1 MMMWNVTLEFVWTSG
16 FNALFS
22 FSLLCLDRNL
32 TLTKQILFL
41 LHWVLKVFHALVVVI
56 SCGLCCCR
64 CFWPPERW
72 QCSIN
77 GSCFDWSFWH
87 HCCQSISVGIGEWR
101 SRNNGLVTGALFFLL
116 PSSCT
121 LCKMPRSPCLA
132 HKAPVMQTNSQ
143 KNL

>member
-1 MMMWNVTLEFVWTSG
+1 MIMWNMTLG
-16 FNALFS
+16 FFLNNRLSLFS
-22 FSLLCLDRNL
+22 FPLVCLDRNL

-41 LHWVLKVFHALVVVI
+41 LYWVLKVFHALVVVI
-56 SCGLCCCR
+56 SCSLCCCR

-72 QCSIN
+72 QFSSN
-77 GSCFDWSFWH
+77 ASCFDWLFWH

-101 SRNNGLVTGALFFLL
+101 SQNNGLVTGALFFLL
-116 PSSCT
+116 PSSRT

-132 HKAPVMQTNSQ
+132 HKAPVMQTKSK